1 MRIGFIGVGMMGEG
15 VVRNLMKGGH
25 ELWLYAHRNRAPLER
40 LIAEGAH
47 EAHSLGELAE
57 HSEIIML
64 CLTTSRVVGET
75 IDALLPSLKPGQIV
89 IDTGT
94 SDPVE
99 TKKLAHRLSER
110 GIAFADAPM
119 TGGPEQAAKAAVG
132 ALVGADSETYARIAP
147 VISCY
152 AARQRRFGPP
162 GSGQTAKLVSNYV
175 ITGMIALVAEA
186 FGTARQAGIDW
197 ADLYDV
203 MQAGSGN
210 SGVLKKMMEA
220 ALAGDFDGYRWS
232 LANASKDISYYADLA
247 ESLERLTPLTEAV
260 RQVFAEASSQGHG
273 GRNVSHLLD
282 PAVDDVS

>member
-25 ELWLYAHRNRAPLER
+25 ELWLHAHRNRAPLER
-40 LIAEGAH
+40 LVAEGAH
-47 EAHSLGELAE
+47 EARSLPELAE
-57 HSEIIML
+57 RSEIIML
-64 CLTTSRVVGET
+64 CLTTSKVVGET
-75 IDALLPSLKPGQIV
+75 IEALLPSLKPGQIV

-110 GIAFADAPM
+110 GIAFVDAPM

-132 ALVGADSETYARIAP
+132 SLIGADPETYARIAP

-152 AARQRRFGPP
+152 SARLRRFGPP
-162 GSGQTAKLVSNYV
+162 GSGETAKLISNYV

-186 FGTARQAGIDW
+186 FGAARQAGIDW
-197 ADLYDV
+197 GDLYDV

-232 LANASKDISYYADLA
+232 LANASKDISYYAELA
-247 ESLERLTPLTEAV
+247 ESLDRLTPLTEAV
-260 RQVFAEASSQGHG
+260 REVFAEAAAHGHG

>member
-15 VVRNLMKGGH
+15 VARNLMKGGH
-25 ELWLYAHRNRAPLER
+25 ELWLHAHRNRAPLER
-40 LIAEGAH
+40 LVSEGAH
-47 EAHSLGELAE
+47 EARSLAELAGK
-57 HSEIIML
+57 SEIVML
-64 CLTTSRVVGET
+64 CLTTSKVVGATVE
-75 IDALLPSLKPGQIV
+75 ALLPNLSAGQIV

-99 TKKLAHRLSER
+99 TRKLAHRLSER
-110 GIAFADAPM
+110 GIAFVDAPM
-119 TGGPEQAAKAAVG
+119 TGGPEQAARAAVG
-132 ALVGADSETYARIAP
+132 ALIGADPETYKTVAP

-162 GSGQTAKLVSNYV
+162 GAGQTAKLISNYV

-186 FGTARQAGIDW
+186 FGTARRAGIDW

-232 LANASKDISYYADLA
+232 LANAGKDIAYYAELA
-247 ESLERLTPLTEAV
+247 ESLDRLTPLTEAV
-260 RQVFAEASSQGHG
+260 REVFAAAAAGGHG

>member
-25 ELWLYAHRNRAPLER
+25 ELWLHAHRNRAPLER
-40 LIAEGAH
+40 LVSEGAH
-47 EAHSLGELAE
+47 EARSLAELAE
-57 HSEIIML
+57 KSETIML
-64 CLTTSRVVGET
+64 CLTTSKVVAET
-75 IDALLPSLKPGQIV
+75 VEALLPALSPGKIV

-99 TKKLAHRLSER
+99 TKKLAHLLSER
-110 GIAFADAPM
+110 GVAFVDAPM

-132 ALVGADSETYARIAP
+132 ALVGADEETYARIAP

-197 ADLYDV
+197 GDLYDV

-220 ALAGDFDGYRWS
+220 ALAGDFDGYKFS
-232 LANASKDISYYADLA
+232 LANAAKDIGYYTALADELDQ
-247 ESLERLTPLTEAV
+247 LTPLAQAV
-260 RQVFAEASSQGHG
+260 EQIFAKAVATGHG

-282 PAVDDVS
+282 PAIDDVT

>member
-1 MRIGFIGVGMMGEG
+1 
-15 VVRNLMKGGH
+15 
-25 ELWLYAHRNRAPLER
+25 
-40 LIAEGAH
+40 
-47 EAHSLGELAE
+47 
-57 HSEIIML
+57 
-64 CLTTSRVVGET
+64 
-75 IDALLPSLKPGQIV
+75 LPSLKPGQIV

-99 TKKLAHRLSER
+99 TRKLAHMLSER

-132 ALVGADSETYARIAP
+132 SLIGADLETYARIEP

-152 AARQRRFGPP
+152 SARLRRFGPP
-162 GSGQTAKLVSNYV
+162 GSGETAKLVSNYV

-197 ADLYDV
+197 TDLYDV

-210 SGVLKKMMEA
+210 SGVLKKMLEA

-247 ESLERLTPLTEAV
+247 ESLDRLTPLTEAV
-260 RQVFAEASSQGHG
+260 REVFAEAAAQGHG

>member
-25 ELWLYAHRNRAPLER
+25 ELWLHAHRNRAPLER
-40 LIAEGAH
+40 LVSEGAH
-47 EAHSLGELAE
+47 EARSLAELAE
-57 HSEIIML
+57 TSEAIML
-64 CLTTSRVVGET
+64 CLTTSKVVAET
-75 IDALLPSLKPGQIV
+75 IEALLPSLARGKIV

-99 TKKLAHRLSER
+99 TKKLAHTLGER
-110 GIAFADAPM
+110 GIAFVDAPM

-132 ALVGADSETYARIAP
+132 ALVGADPETYARIAP

-162 GSGQTAKLVSNYV
+162 GSGQAAKLVSNYV

-197 ADLYDV
+197 GDLYDV

-247 ESLERLTPLTEAV
+247 ESLDRLTPLTEAV
-260 RQVFAEASSQGHG
+260 REVFADAAAHGHG

-282 PAVDDVS
+282 PAIDDVT

>member
-15 VVRNLMKGGH
+15 VVHHLLKGGH
-25 ELWLYAHRNRAPLER
+25 DVWLLAHRNRAPLER
-40 LIAEGAH
+40 LVAEGAR
-47 EAHSLGELAE
+47 EAHSLADLAA
-57 HSEIIML
+57 HTEIIML
-64 CLTTSRVVGET
+64 CLTTSKVVGET
-75 IDALLPSLKPGQIV
+75 IDALLPSLREGQTI

-99 TKKLAHRLSER
+99 TRKLAHRLSER
-110 GIAFADAPM
+110 GIAFVDAPM

-132 ALVGADSETYARIAP
+132 ALIGADPETYARIAP

-162 GSGQTAKLVSNYV
+162 GSGQTAKLISNYV

-197 ADLYDV
+197 GDLYDV

-247 ESLERLTPLTEAV
+247 DSLDRLTPLTEAV
-260 RQVFAEASSQGHG
+260 RRVFAEAAAQGHG